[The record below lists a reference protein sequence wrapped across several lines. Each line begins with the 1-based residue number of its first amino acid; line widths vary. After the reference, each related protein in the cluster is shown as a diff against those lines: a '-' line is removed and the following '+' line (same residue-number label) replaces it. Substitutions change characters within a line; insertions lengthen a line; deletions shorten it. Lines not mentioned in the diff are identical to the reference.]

1 MNDKKLKKRL
11 TADTIDAIPHHLPG
25 ITGSVYST
33 LPRETFLPGKD
44 TRRWPILVAAA
55 ALCVVTLTA
64 GLLAFFPPPSHSP
77 VLSNYSMD
85 INRVDKIIL
94 WTHESERQLTAEETS
109 DIISQ
114 YNASEYG
121 GKATGEGGTPDFG
134 LRIFTQD
141 GEAVRM
147 NDFYGKFEVFTEEG
161 TFYLLNE
168 QLYQFIKNLSE
179 TFSDDNAASTVE
191 KTLRQALLNRMPGDW
206 PEADPEILTQHYQ
219 DTPMTILG
227 ETGGY
232 TICSYPINPIDQLAL
247 STSYSRIRMDGLVI
261 KNLRPVYYY
270 PSPTGLYAVGNGQV
284 WTVEE
289 ACQGGRLTTAAV
301 YALLPA
307 QRQGGN
313 TDEPDSQ
320 LEGMPRYEARKV
332 VANLTGA
339 LNTLHPDKP
348 ADLTLFLTH
357 QGLADLERL
366 QLRREGGELK
376 ILIDAVP
383 SVEEN
388 SPKQQT
394 VSLVYRYIP
403 AGPAGSGADT
413 SQLLDAVVI
422 KTDQGWKINGLAARG
437 EMKTDLADMVEK
449 YCDAVSRG
457 DDETVR
463 SLLSRRALS
472 MPRKVLTAPVSVEF
486 TSYPEPV
493 INQAAVTGEGC
504 SQSFVLTFNSPAYFS
519 DSPLTG
525 EVQLDF
531 RFVYEGGTLRI
542 DGLWDI
548 QGNPLYP

>member
-168 QLYQFIKNLSE
+168 QLYQFIKNL
-179 TFSDDNAASTVE
+179 AAESV
-191 KTLRQALLNRMPGDW
+191 LRQTLLKRMIGDR
-206 PEADPEILTQHYQ
+206 PDADSEILTQHYQ
-219 DTPMTILG
+219 DTPVTVLG
-227 ETGGY
+227 EASGY
-232 TICSYPINPIDQLAL
+232 VICSYPVNPGTEKSGYVILQGHRINGNAIYD
-247 STSYSRIRMDGLVI
+247 
-261 KNLRPVYYY
+261 
-270 PSPTGLYAVGNGQV
+270 PSPSGLYAVKGSEVLTLEDACYQQSVDIDAAYELIPRECRGGMS
-284 WTVEE
+284 TDPDGYYSYGRDHSE
-289 ACQGGRLTTAAV
+289 A
-301 YALLPA
+301 
-307 QRQGGN
+307 
-313 TDEPDSQ
+313 Q
-320 LEGMPRYEARKV
+320 LV
-332 VANLTGA
+332 IANLFSA
-339 LNTLHPDKP
+339 LNSPKET
-348 ADLTLFLTH
+348 DLTVLLTD
-357 QGLADLERL
+357 QGLAQLDVLALRQDGETLLYLFDSYPDVSQNTNTL
-366 QLRREGGELK
+366 QYFDVICRFSTQKGASSPMVLSFTLVHQAKGWR
-376 ILIDAVP
+376 IDAI
-383 SVEEN
+383 
-388 SPKQQT
+388 SPKDAAQSNC
-394 VSLVYRYIP
+394 VELV
-403 AGPAGSGADT
+403 
-413 SQLLDAVVI
+413 Q
-422 KTDQGWKINGLAARG
+422 
-437 EMKTDLADMVEK
+437 K

-463 SLLSRRALS
+463 SLLSHRALS
-472 MPRKVLTAPVSVEF
+472 MPRKALTAPVSVEF
-486 TSYPEPV
+486 TSDLEPV
-493 INQAAVTGEGC
+493 INGVAVAGDGWPQA
-504 SQSFVLTFNSPAYFS
+504 FLLTFNSPAYFS
-519 DSPLTG
+519 EHSLTG

-531 RFVYEGGTLRI
+531 LFVFEGGSLRI